1 MYSQQAA
8 GNGERPEVAAIEER
22 VAELEKAQQQESV
35 EDFVGLLAAQAVWVT
50 GGGRRLTGRD
60 EIHAFTKKVL
70 PGAMKDSTATYEVVH
85 VSFVRPDVA
94 VVNVRQRPV
103 THDGEPPGGA
113 AGGEA
118 GLRDGQGGGPV
129 GNPSPPRT
137 PSTSRGTEPGRPQRR
152 RSGCL
157 RVSEEAAE
165 RRVAASGSSAL

>member
-8 GNGERPEVAAIEER
+8 GSGARRPEVAAIEER
-22 VAELEKAQQQESV
+22 VAEVEKAQQQESV

-103 THDGEPPGGA
+103 THDGEPL
-113 AGGEA
+113 E
-118 GLRDGQGGGPV
+118 
-129 GNPSPPRT
+129 
-137 PSTSRGTEPGRPQRR
+137 GRP
-152 RSGCL
+152 
-157 RVSEEAAE
+157 VYVMTEEEGRWEIVGAQNTIYIE
-165 RRVAASGSSAL
+165 GD

>member
-8 GNGERPEVAAIEER
+8 GNGERRPEVAAIEER
-22 VAELEKAQQQESV
+22 VSELEKAQQQESV

-103 THDGEPPGGA
+103 THDGELL
-113 AGGEA
+113 E
-118 GLRDGQGGGPV
+118 GQP
-129 GNPSPPRT
+129 
-137 PSTSRGTEPGRPQRR
+137 EGRP
-152 RSGCL
+152 L
-157 RVSEEAAE
+157 YVMAEEE
-165 RRVAASGSSAL
+165 GQWEIVAAQNTIYIEGD

>member
-8 GNGERPEVAAIEER
+8 GNGARRPEVAAIEER
-22 VAELEKAQQQESV
+22 VAELEQAQQQESV
-35 EDFVGLLAAQAVWVT
+35 EDFVRLLAAQAVWVT

-103 THDGEPPGGA
+103 THDGEPL
-113 AGGEA
+113 E
-118 GLRDGQGGGPV
+118 GQP
-129 GNPSPPRT
+129 
-137 PSTSRGTEPGRPQRR
+137 EGRP
-152 RSGCL
+152 
-157 RVSEEAAE
+157 VYVMAEEE
-165 RRVAASGSSAL
+165 GRWEIVAAQNTIYIEGD